1 MEGELVGILGF
12 VAMLSLVA
20 LGVPIAF
27 SAGIVGLA
35 GLLYL
40 RPVGAVLSI
49 VGGVPYHTA
58 ATYSLTVVPL
68 FIAIGFLSFHAGI
81 TTGAFKAAKL
91 WLGRIPGGLAT
102 ATIFASAGFAAVS
115 GSSTAS
121 TAVFTRLAV
130 PEMEKSGYNRA
141 LAAGVCAVGGTLA
154 ALIPPSAIL
163 VIYGILVEESIGA
176 LLLAGII
183 PGLISLLVYAVVIAV
198 VSFLRPEWT
207 PQQPR
212 VSWGEKFKSL
222 SGVWGIFVVVGV
234 IFAGTYFGW
243 ATPTE
248 SAALAVVVVLIMAI
262 VAGMTWP
269 QFREGL
275 VDTVKTTAMIFT
287 IIWAVHIFVRFLAFT
302 GLTNTI
308 TNTIVELDM
317 SPQHLMVAIV
327 ILYLLLGM
335 VLDGLGILILTLPI
349 IYPVVTALGFNSI
362 WFGVLVVKLIEIG
375 LVTPPIG
382 LNCYIVNSV
391 RPDIKLGEVFRGV
404 APFLVGEIVIVTIIL
419 FFPELVLFLPN
430 RMN

>member
-1 MEGELVGILGF
+1 M
-12 VAMLSLVA
+12 
-20 LGVPIAF
+20 
-27 SAGIVGLA
+27 
-35 GLLYL
+35 
-40 RPVGAVLSI
+40 
-49 VGGVPYHTA
+49 
-58 ATYSLTVVPL
+58 
-68 FIAIGFLSFHAGI
+68 
-81 TTGAFKAAKL
+81 
-91 WLGRIPGGLAT
+91 
-102 ATIFASAGFAAVS
+102 
-115 GSSTAS
+115 
-121 TAVFTRLAV
+121 
-130 PEMEKSGYNRA
+130 
-141 LAAGVCAVGGTLA
+141 
-154 ALIPPSAIL
+154 
-163 VIYGILVEESIGA
+163 
-176 LLLAGII
+176 
-183 PGLISLLVYAVVIAV
+183 
-198 VSFLRPEWT
+198 
-207 PQQPR
+207 
-212 VSWGEKFKSL
+212 
-222 SGVWGIFVVVGV
+222 